1 MTALPRTALL
11 LASAALTGLLTGC
24 ADVAAWERGVLARP
38 HMAPDP
44 TPLRSQLRGHV
55 QASREAA
62 PPAGAG
68 DGGGCGC
75 Y

>member
-1 MTALPRTALL
+1 MSGPGAALRLAAVMLPALL
-11 LASAALTGLLTGC
+11 AGC

-44 TPLRSQLRGHV
+44 APLRSTLRGHV
-55 QASREAA
+55 QTSREAA
-62 PPAGAG
+62 PPAGVG
-68 DGGGCGC
+68 EGGGCGC

>member
-1 MTALPRTALL
+1 MTTLPRAIRL
-11 LASAALTGLLTGC
+11 LALAALAGLLSGC
-24 ADVAAWERGVLARP
+24 ADVTPWERGVLARP
-38 HMAPDP
+38 HMAADP

-62 PPAGAG
+62 PPAGVG
-68 DGGGCGC
+68 EGGGCGC

>member
-1 MTALPRTALL
+1 MRRPGSAMLLPL
-11 LASAALTGLLTGC
+11 LAMMAVLAGC

-44 TPLRSQLRGHV
+44 APLRSTLRGHV
-55 QASREAA
+55 QTSREAA
-62 PPAGAG
+62 PPAGVG
-68 DGGGCGC
+68 EGGGCGC